1 MLATNSNHASHPA
14 DKVLEISPPK
24 FEIDDYAL
32 RALEETEEF
41 YQKKYSES
49 EQGNPKE
56 YLVREGLLGKIAELS
71 QRLNST
77 GGIKDVIR
85 LLLSNSTIY
94 ACLIKKALT
103 EDNVQDDDS
112 AGLYSSV
119 MRSIE
124 QLPRRYFLAQVV
136 NKVISAKR
144 VRLKESSKQWQRL
157 DDLTLE
163 RGIPIRKGQVEPA
176 VMDILSTLYK
186 EGDLPY
192 YINQYINRGIIA
204 KTAFTPSVKQSMIDY
219 LVKLG
224 VEIKS
229 AEDFQEGLY
238 DDYFVLA
245 YNEARKQSTDSDD
258 PLDTARTRGSEISW
272 DFTVDTFETIEEQG
286 VLPSNIKAA
295 GALDY
300 IYQIGDRMQVFNV
313 ANALVL
319 RWASGILD
327 ITEGK
332 TGTELY
338 RFHKRRS
345 ERSTAEERGM
355 LYKRVLNKGN
365 GRLLANMIPNESFG
379 GYWHALMSE
388 VAEYIRKS
396 ESGNTSEIHLSRAPL
411 YQATKNLQYN
421 LTEFMTGMAHRQVHE
436 DYAHLQDAIA
446 IIKSEEIV
454 NHFGG
459 RRKSMWNVIEQV
471 AKEDLRMNIQTA
483 ALRSLAVEG
492 NKVFQ
497 WIANF
502 SEGSVKEDEFRAF
515 LSAGEAWIL
524 AQAAISDDDS
534 FDSDNSYMD
543 DEDEE
548 DDDFDDWEM

>member
-144 VRLKESSKQWQRL
+144 VRLKESSKQWQ
-157 DDLTLE
+157 
-163 RGIPIRKGQVEPA
+163 
-176 VMDILSTLYK
+176 
-186 EGDLPY
+186 
-192 YINQYINRGIIA
+192 
-204 KTAFTPSVKQSMIDY
+204 
-219 LVKLG
+219 
-224 VEIKS
+224 
-229 AEDFQEGLY
+229 
-238 DDYFVLA
+238 
-245 YNEARKQSTDSDD
+245 
-258 PLDTARTRGSEISW
+258 
-272 DFTVDTFETIEEQG
+272 
-286 VLPSNIKAA
+286 
-295 GALDY
+295 
-300 IYQIGDRMQVFNV
+300 
-313 ANALVL
+313 
-319 RWASGILD
+319 
-327 ITEGK
+327 
-332 TGTELY
+332 
-338 RFHKRRS
+338 
-345 ERSTAEERGM
+345 
-355 LYKRVLNKGN
+355 
-365 GRLLANMIPNESFG
+365 
-379 GYWHALMSE
+379 
-388 VAEYIRKS
+388 
-396 ESGNTSEIHLSRAPL
+396 
-411 YQATKNLQYN
+411 
-421 LTEFMTGMAHRQVHE
+421 GMAHRQVHE

-483 ALRSLAVEG
+483 ALR
-492 NKVFQ
+492 
-497 WIANF
+497 
-502 SEGSVKEDEFRAF
+502 
-515 LSAGEAWIL
+515 
-524 AQAAISDDDS
+524 
-534 FDSDNSYMD
+534 
-543 DEDEE
+543 
-548 DDDFDDWEM
+548 